1 MASAT
6 TTATTAT
13 TNSNAT
19 PLATTTTFSF
29 SATVTPTDTTSSM
42 DSGYPDNSEAFSN
55 LPTSSSFGNTIYAGV
70 ATFDTPKASSS
81 VSPIYPIQSNMN
93 VTFRWQY
100 TALRVR
106 PVNVTLNAVAPNS
119 VTYPISVLDG
129 ATSEAT
135 WHFSSVPTASPPL
148 MNGYY
153 KIQLY
158 DQRGVKADY
167 KPGWMVP
174 CTTLSIAL
182 YTPDL
187 YNTYSTEAN
196 YCPTCFYSS
205 ANSMFYE
212 TIRPLAMMSVVA
224 LSTSVLFLFKVLR

>member
-1 MASAT
+1 MTVQPMSNSNPASIPLTSNMASAT
-6 TTATTAT
+6 SEATR
-13 TNSNAT
+13 SDAT
-19 PLATTTTFSF
+19 PIVTTTTFGASF
-29 SATVTPTDTTSSM
+29 TATVTPTDTTTTL
-42 DSGYPDNSEAFSN
+42 DNGYPDNGEAFSN
-55 LPTSSSFGNTIYAGV
+55 LPTSSSFGNTIYAGA

-81 VSPIYPIQSNMN
+81 VLPLYPVQSNMN
-93 VTFRWQY
+93 VTFKWQY
-100 TALRVR
+100 TAIRVR

-135 WHFSSVPTASPPL
+135 WHFSNVPTASPPL

-167 KPGWMVP
+167 SPGWMVP

-182 YTPDL
+182 YSPDL
-187 YNTYSTEAN
+187 YNTYSTDGKV
-196 YCPTCFYSS
+196 FK
-205 ANSMFYE
+205 
-212 TIRPLAMMSVVA
+212 
-224 LSTSVLFLFKVLR
+224 LSFLFKKKVFFF